1 MGIVLKQS
9 LKNTIITYI
18 GFGIGAV
25 NTLYLYPIFL
35 GATYYALTNYILS
48 AANVIMPLFAIGMQN
63 TLVKFYAQYQ
73 TEKERSQFLSFTV
86 LFPLLMCIPL
96 AIIGIFFFDDILTF
110 VSKKNPVVKTFILL
124 IPFIGICMAYFEIF
138 YAWARVHMHSVF
150 GNFIKE
156 VGLRL
161 FSLFTLIGVYYN
173 WITVVQFVYVT
184 AGIYLLALVVT
195 MFYAFYIKK
204 PVFQFVIPA
213 NVKDILVYTFYI
225 ILSGSVANLL
235 LDGDKIMLNQYMK
248 IENIAYYSVATYIA
262 LVISV
267 PSRAMHQIVYP
278 ITAKLM
284 HENKHDEL
292 NDLYKKTSINL
303 QIVGGFVMLCI
314 FVNIEQLYE
323 MVPKDYSGGIIVV
336 FMIGLSKYFD
346 LILGNNNAIIFNSKY
361 YRAVLFL
368 GVGLVILT
376 VVLNMIFIPLY
387 GIIGSAF
394 ATLLSIT
401 CYSLAKLLFVVKR
414 MHLYPFTK
422 QTLHSIG
429 ITFIVFL
436 LFYFWEFP
444 VNSSVSNGLRS
455 ILVLVAIGL
464 KSLLVTFVY
473 TYMNYKFV
481 VSPEINQTLDKVF
494 FKFKRN
500 K

>member
-1 MGIVLKQS
+1 MGIVLNQS

-18 GFGIGAV
+18 GFGIGGIS
-25 NTLYLYPIFL
+25 TLFLFPPIL
-35 GATYYALTNYILS
+35 GKTFYGLSNYILS
-48 AANVIMPLFAIGMQN
+48 CANVIMPLFAIGMQN
-63 TLVKFYAQYQ
+63 TLVKFYSQCK
-73 TEKERSQFLSFTV
+73 TEKERNEFLSFTV
-86 LFPLLMCIPL
+86 LFPILLIVLIML
-96 AIIGIFFFDDILTF
+96 IGLIFYDEISFFVT
-110 VSKKNPVVKTFILL
+110 KKNPIVKEFIWL
-124 IPFIGICMAYFEIF
+124 IPFVGICMAYFEIF

-161 FSLFTLIGVYYN
+161 FSLIALLGIYFK
-173 WITVVQFVYVT
+173 WITVVDFIYLT
-184 AGIYLLALVVT
+184 AGIYFVAFLVT
-195 MFYAFYIKK
+195 MFYAFRIKK
-204 PVFQFVIPA
+204 PVFQFTIPH
-213 NVKDILVYTFYI
+213 NVKGILEYTSYI

-235 LDGDKIMLNQYMK
+235 LDGDKIMLNQYME
-248 IENIAYYSVATYIA
+248 IGNIAFYSVATYIA

-284 HENKHDEL
+284 HENKHDQL

-314 FVNIEQLYE
+314 FVNINQLYE
-323 MVPKDYSGGIIVV
+323 MMPKEYGGGITVV
-336 FMIGLSKYFD
+336 FMIGISKYFD

-368 GVGLVILT
+368 GVGLVVLT
-376 VVLNMIFIPLY
+376 VILNMIFIPLY

-401 CYSLAKLLFVVKR
+401 CYSIAKLLFVVKR

-422 QTLHSIG
+422 QTLHSIV
-429 ITFIVFL
+429 ITLVVFL
-436 LFYFWEFP
+436 LFYFWKFP
-444 VNSSVSNGLRS
+444 ISP
-455 ILVLVAIGL
+455 IIAIVL
-464 KSLLVTFVY
+464 KSVLVTFVY
-473 TYMNYKFV
+473 VFINYKFV
-481 VSPEINQTLDKVF
+481 VSPEINEALDKVIL
-494 FKFKRN
+494 KFRRK

>member
-1 MGIVLKQS
+1 MGIVLNQS

-18 GFGIGAV
+18 GFGIGAI

-96 AIIGIFFFDDILTF
+96 AILGFFFFDDILNF

-124 IPFIGICMAYFEIF
+124 IPFTGLCMAYFEIF

-161 FSLFTLIGVYYN
+161 FSLITLIGVYYH

-184 AGIYLLALVVT
+184 AGIYLLALIVT
-195 MFYAFYIKK
+195 MLYAFYIKR
-204 PVFQFVIPA
+204 PVFQFVIPE

-292 NDLYKKTSINL
+292 NNLYKKTSINL

-314 FVNIEQLYE
+314 FVNINQLYE
-323 MVPKDYSGGIIVV
+323 MVPKEYSGGIMVV

-368 GVGLVILT
+368 GVGLVVLT
-376 VVLNMIFIPLY
+376 VVLNMIFIPLF

-429 ITFIVFL
+429 ITFVVFL
-436 LFYFWEFP
+436 LFYFWKFP
-444 VNSSVSNGLRS
+444 INP
-455 ILVLVAIGL
+455 IIAIGL
-464 KSLLVTFVY
+464 KSILVSIVYVFV
-473 TYMNYKFV
+473 NYKFV
-481 VSPEINQTLDKVF
+481 VSPEINQTLDKVLL
-494 FKFKRN
+494 KITKN

>member
-1 MGIVLKQS
+1 MGIVLNQS
-9 LKNTIITYI
+9 FKNTIITYI
-18 GFGIGAV
+18 GFAIGAI
-25 NTLYLYPIFL
+25 NTLYLYPIYL

-63 TLVKFYAQYQ
+63 TLVKFYSQYK
-73 TEKERSQFLSFTV
+73 TEKEREEFLSFTA
-86 LFPLLMCIPL
+86 LFPILMCIPL
-96 AIIGIFFFDDILTF
+96 GIIGIFFFDDITTF
-110 VSKKNPVVKTFILL
+110 VTKKNPVVKEFMLL

-161 FSLFTLIGVYYN
+161 VSTIALVGLYFKWMNL
-173 WITVVQFVYVT
+173 VQFVYFT
-184 AGIYLLALVVT
+184 AGIYFVAFIVT
-195 MFYAFYIKK
+195 MLYAFYIKK
-204 PVFQFVIPA
+204 PKFQINIPV
-213 NVKDILVYTFYI
+213 NVKSVMEYTFYI

-235 LDGDKIMLNQYMK
+235 LDGDKLILNQYMK

-292 NDLYKKTSINL
+292 NILYKKTSINL

-314 FVNIEQLYE
+314 FVNISQLYE
-323 MVPKDYSGGIIVV
+323 IVPEDYRGGIPVV

-346 LILGNNNAIIFNSKY
+346 LILGNNNAIIFNTKY
-361 YRAVLFL
+361 YRTVLFL
-368 GVGLVILT
+368 GLALVVVT
-376 VVLNMIFIPLY
+376 FVLNIIFIPIF
-387 GIIGSAF
+387 GITGSAF

-401 CYSLAKLLFVVKR
+401 LYSLAKLLFVVKKLD
-414 MHLYPFTK
+414 LYPFTK
-422 QTLHSIG
+422 QNLHSLAVTG
-429 ITFIVFL
+429 ALFL

-444 VNSSVSNGLRS
+444 VYPLIGIALKS
-455 ILVLVAIGL
+455 VLVTIL
-464 KSLLVTFVY
+464 YVY
-473 TYMNYKFV
+473 LNYKFNI
-481 VSPEINQTLDKVF
+481 SPDINTVIDTILRKLRI
-494 FKFKRN
+494 KN
-500 K
+500 

>member
-1 MGIVLKQS
+1 MGIVLNQS

-18 GFGIGAV
+18 GFGIGAI
-25 NTLYLYPIFL
+25 NTLYLYPVFL
-35 GATYYALTNYILS
+35 GATYYALTNYVLS

-63 TLVKFYAQYQ
+63 TLVKFYTQYE
-73 TEKERSQFLSFTV
+73 TEEERSQFLSFTI

-96 AIIGIFFFDDILTF
+96 GIIGFFFFDEISF
-110 VSKKNPVVKTFILL
+110 FISKKNAVVKDFIWL
-124 IPFIGICMAYFEIF
+124 IPFTGLCMAYFEIF
-138 YAWARVHMHSVF
+138 YAWARVHMFSVF

-161 FSLFTLIGVYYN
+161 FSLFILIGVYFH
-173 WITVVQFVYVT
+173 WITVVDFVYIT
-184 AGIYLLALVVT
+184 AGIYFLAFIVT
-195 MFYAFYIKK
+195 MLYAFYIKK
-204 PVFQFVIPA
+204 PVFQFSIPH
-213 NVKDILVYTFYI
+213 NVKGIMEYTFYI

-235 LDGDKIMLNQYMK
+235 LDGDKIILNQYMK

-292 NDLYKKTSINL
+292 NSLYKKTSINL

-314 FVNIEQLYE
+314 FVNINQLYE
-323 MVPKDYSGGIIVV
+323 MVPKEYSGGILVV
-336 FMIGLSKYFD
+336 FMIGISKYFD
-346 LILGNNNAIIFNSKY
+346 LMLGNNNAIIFNTKY

-368 GVGLVILT
+368 GVFLVILT
-376 VVLNMIFIPLY
+376 IGLNMIFIPIY

-401 CYSLAKLLFVVKR
+401 LYSLAKLLFVVKR
-414 MHLYPFTK
+414 LDLFPFTD
-422 QTLHSIG
+422 QTLHSMA
-429 ITFIVFL
+429 ITFVLFL

-444 VNSSVSNGLRS
+444 LNP
-455 ILVLVAIGL
+455 IIAIGL
-464 KSLLVTFVY
+464 KSILVTILYVY
-473 TYMNYKFV
+473 LNYKFV
-481 VSPEINQTLDKVF
+481 VSTEINQVLDTVLK
-494 FKFKRN
+494 KLKIN
-500 K
+500 I